1 VWALLCVSAVW
12 ACNRDALR
20 SGDGCTRSSECAAGL
35 VCVEGACSSNLVG
48 IGNPGTVPM
57 LMEEPEM
64 PSDGGADASPAAPE
78 PDAAA
83 LPPAADAGTF
93 DAGP

>member
-1 VWALLCVSAVW
+1 VLALLCVSAVS

-35 VCVEGACSSNLVG
+35 VCVEGACSSNLAG

-57 LMEEPEM
+57 LMEEPQT
-64 PSDGGADASPAAPE
+64 PIDAGADASTAAPE
-78 PDAAA
+78 PDAA
-83 LPPAADAGTF
+83 LPPADAGAF